1 VCTIKDVVKH
11 IVYIKDLIGI
21 DHVGLGSDF
30 DGPHLSLVS
39 SLSLSSWNKL
49 ILLILLCVGVSLLP
63 EGLEN
68 VSKYPNL
75 VAGIVIYDTH
85 T

>member
-1 VCTIKDVVKH
+1 MVFI
-11 IVYIKDLIGI
+11 
-21 DHVGLGSDF
+21 F
-30 DGPHLSLVS
+30 HLSH
-39 SLSLSSWNKL
+39 LSLSSWFKLTRL
-49 ILLILLCVGVSLLP
+49 ILFCVGVSLLP

-75 VAGIVIYDTH
+75 VAGIVVCDTR